1 MTVTTISSVPDKPDR
16 PSDPN
21 CIAHIHAHTLS
32 YAYVVRAHLIA
43 TCPALLPVSTS
54 PSPSPSSSSYSSS
67 FSSTLQSFF
76 GLSLS
81 LAELVPSRLMRHRL
95 PAEDAVKPTPEFA
108 IGPTGRFP
116 ILDSRLATCLG
127 LGLGP
132 GPQCPTKN
140 CGPGL
145 SLKVKQT
152 TI

>member
-127 LGLGP
+127 LGP

>member
-54 PSPSPSSSSYSSS
+54 PSPSPCPSPSTSSSSSS

-116 ILDSRLATCLG
+116 ILDWQLASASA
-127 LGLGP
+127 P
-132 GPQCPTKN
+132 AHSVRQRIAAYFYP
-140 CGPGL
+140 
-145 SLKVKQT
+145 
-152 TI
+152 

>member
-54 PSPSPSSSSYSSS
+54 PSPSPSPSSSSSSSS
-67 FSSTLQSFF
+67 FSSTLLSFF

-127 LGLGP
+127 LGP